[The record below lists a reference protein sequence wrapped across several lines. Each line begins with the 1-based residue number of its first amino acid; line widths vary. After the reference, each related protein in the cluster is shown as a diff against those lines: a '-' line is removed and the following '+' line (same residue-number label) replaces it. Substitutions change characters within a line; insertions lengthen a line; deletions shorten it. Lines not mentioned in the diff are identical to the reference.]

1 MKAVSS
7 TVLSQS
13 QLTVEK
19 FLFVLLLVFIPRFQA
34 AVIPFDYGNKED
46 LCPLPTNVVKET
58 MRALARVVGTTG
70 DSLSKVVDY
79 LRLSENELVKL
90 LEEVGSRSGKSF
102 TVLHIVE
109 VNSCRTCCVVVCRD
123 NHNEYLPTD
132 ELRVYKRLCKY
143 MTSNEKCTLI

>member
-1 MKAVSS
+1 M
-7 TVLSQS
+7 Q
-13 QLTVEK
+13 
-19 FLFVLLLVFIPRFQA
+19 FLFVLLLVLIPRFQA
-34 AVIPFDYGNKED
+34 AFDYGNKED

-58 MRALARVVGTTG
+58 MRALVRVVGTTG